1 MTALLRRLDR
11 LLWPN
16 APPERLAVLRILV
29 GTWCLGYL
37 LVRLP
42 AFLELA
48 DEGPQGFH
56 PVGVLSPL
64 ERPLAPVI
72 VYGVVLVTLLFAA
85 AFVAGVAFRLAG
97 PLFAASWLVLMTYRS
112 SWGQVLWFETLV
124 TLHVLIVGLAPS
136 ADALAWHR
144 RPAGVTGES
153 RAFGGPVRLAAVVT
167 VTTYALS
174 GVAKLR
180 DGGLGWAT
188 AETLQH
194 HIAFSAARLDVLG
207 GTTPPLAAW
216 LVSHP
221 QVLGPAAVGTVVVE
235 LGAPLALLGGRLR
248 SAWVA
253 ATWSLHVGIAL
264 AMLVVWG
271 YPLWGI
277 AFAPL
282 FDLERL
288 PARLRRHRRGSGAG
302 GVGPPA
308 PSRRRGVRAGR
319 PT

>member
-1 MTALLRRLDR
+1 VTALLRRLED
-11 LLWPN
+11 LLWPS

-29 GTWCLGYL
+29 GIWCLGYL
-37 LVRLP
+37 VVRLP
-42 AFLELA
+42 VFLALS
-48 DEGPQGFH
+48 DVGRQGFH

-64 ERPLAPVI
+64 ERPVAPALVN
-72 VYGVVLVTLLFAA
+72 GAVLVTLLLAA
-85 AFVAGVAFRLAG
+85 AFVAGVGFRLVG
-97 PLFAASWLVLMTYRS
+97 PMFATSWLVLMTYRS

-136 ADALAWHR
+136 ADALSWR

-167 VTTYALS
+167 VTTYVLS

-180 DGGLGWAT
+180 DGGLAWAT

-207 GTTPPLAAW
+207 GTPAPLAAW

-221 QVLGPAAVGTVVVE
+221 LLLGPAAVGTVVLE
-235 LGAPLALLGGRLR
+235 LGAPLALLGGWLR
-248 SAWVA
+248 NAWVA

-264 AMLVVWG
+264 GMLVVWG
-271 YPLWGI
+271 YPLWGV

-282 FDLERL
+282 FNLERL
-288 PARLRRHRRGSGAG
+288 PARFRGPLLRTR
-302 GVGPPA
+302 
-308 PSRRRGVRAGR
+308 
-319 PT
+319 